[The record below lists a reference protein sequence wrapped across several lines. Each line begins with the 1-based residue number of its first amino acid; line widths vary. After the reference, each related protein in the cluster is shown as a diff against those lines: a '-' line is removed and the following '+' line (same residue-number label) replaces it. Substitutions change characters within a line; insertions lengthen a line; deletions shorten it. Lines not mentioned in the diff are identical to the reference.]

1 MTTPSLASARVSSPR
16 RDDLSAV
23 SSSMGLAAGGVGAIV
38 KGLPTGG
45 AGAYVKPGLSPEEQT
60 HMELVNNETEYAL
73 MRQRLLVGNV
83 LGELDWPDAERSSAL
98 ISQAAALASVSAR
111 GVSQSSGKW

>member
-1 MTTPSLASARVSSPR
+1 
-16 RDDLSAV
+16 
-23 SSSMGLAAGGVGAIV
+23 MGLAAGGVGAIV

-45 AGAYVKPGLSPEEQT
+45 AGAYVKPGLSPEQQT
-60 HMELVNNETEYAL
+60 HMELLVSSTSSYETEYAL

-111 GVSQSSGKW
+111 GISQSSGKW